1 MENEFSRFLVHSLGY
16 FSGEWRMFRESVKL
30 ISNLA
35 GTDWT
40 YLDRPNIPPHEYDKI
55 FRKRFLAIFTFFLPV
70 NFSVMELDKA

>member
-1 MENEFSRFLVHSLGY
+1 
-16 FSGEWRMFRESVKL
+16 MFRESVKL

>member
-1 MENEFSRFLVHSLGY
+1 
-16 FSGEWRMFRESVKL
+16 MFRESVKL

-55 FRKRFLAIFTFFLPV
+55 FRKRFLAIFTFFHRCISSGWRVDYTPFGGSFRAPSPSKTFPSTF
-70 NFSVMELDKA
+70 FS